1 MAKHFVRFQYKNK
14 IDWGMVSGEKIF
26 PLQIGDLSTKNLL
39 VGLQKKKIK
48 TPTKIPSQK
57 IIPQNNITILSPITT
72 PCQVICQGANYKK
85 HSLEAGLN
93 PKSKTYNLFFTKSDL
108 SITTAIGDVIR
119 PKHVELLDY
128 EIELGI
134 VFGKEINEELDLH
147 SYNPK
152 EYIAALFIANDIS
165 ARDIQLPQ
173 LQWYKG
179 KSYRTFFPAGPILAV
194 LEPNDFDQIDSLELN
209 LTVNGQLRQSAKA
222 NQMVYPPKETI
233 AELSGFSRIQVGDVL
248 LTGTPSGCALKAPGK
263 LKQIFASFLPEH
275 KKWEVFIK
283 GQKKRKEYL
292 QPGDVIK
299 ANIRTPDGK
308 INLGEQILQVKQ
320 GSIDWTT

>member
-1 MAKHFVRFQYKNK
+1 MAKHFVRFQNKNK
-14 IDWGMVSGEKIF
+14 IDWGMVTGDTIF
-26 PLQIGDLSTKNLL
+26 PLQIGDLSTKGLL
-39 VGLQKKKIK
+39 ADLQKKKIK
-48 TPTKIPSQK
+48 IPSNFISK
-57 IIPQNNITILSPITT
+57 NTIPKNKITILSPITT
-72 PCQVICQGANYKK
+72 PCQVVCQGANYKK
-85 HSLEAGLN
+85 HSLEAGID
-93 PKSKTYNLFFTKSDL
+93 PKSKTYNLFFTKSDV
-108 SITTAIGDVIR
+108 SITTALGEVIR
-119 PKHVELLDY
+119 PKQVELLDY

-134 VFGKEINEELDLH
+134 VFGKEINEPLDFY
-147 SYNPK
+147 SYNPN

-179 KSYRTFFPAGPILAV
+179 KSYRTFFPAGPVLAV
-194 LEPNDFDQIDSLELN
+194 LEPNDFDKIDLLELN
-209 LTVNGQLRQSAKA
+209 LTVNGQLRQSAKT

-233 AELSGFSRIQVGDVL
+233 AELSQFTHIQVGDVL

-263 LKQIFASFLPEH
+263 VKQIFASFLSEH

-292 QPGDVIK
+292 QPGDLIK

-308 INLGEQILQVKQ
+308 IDLGEQVLQVKQ
-320 GSIDWTT
+320 G

>member
-1 MAKHFVRFQYKNK
+1 MAKNFVRFQYKNQV
-14 IDWGMVSGEKIF
+14 DWGLIVNEEVL
-26 PLQIGDLSTKNLL
+26 PLHIGDITTKNLL
-39 VGLQKKKIK
+39 VGLQKKRIK
-48 TPTKIPSQK
+48 TPTNIQSQK
-57 IIPQNNITILSPITT
+57 RISKNKITILSPITA
-72 PCQVICQGANYKK
+72 PCQIICQGANYTK

-93 PKSKTYNLFFTKSDL
+93 PKSKTYNLFFTKSDV

-134 VFGKEINEELDLH
+134 VFGKEINSTLHLD
-147 SYNPK
+147 SYKPE

-179 KSYRTFFPAGPILAV
+179 KSYRTFFPAGPILSV
-194 LEPNDFDQIDSLELN
+194 LEPNDFEKIPLLELN

-222 NQMVYPPKETI
+222 TQMVYPPKETI
-233 AELSGFSRIQVGDVL
+233 AELSEFAKIQVGDIL

-275 KKWEVFIK
+275 KKWKVFIE
-283 GQKKRKEYL
+283 GQKKQNEYL
-292 QPGDVIK
+292 QPGDEIK
-299 ANIRTPDGK
+299 ANICTSNGK
-308 INLGEQILQVKQ
+308 LDLGEQILQVKQ
-320 GSIDWTT
+320 GS

>member
-1 MAKHFVRFQYKNK
+1 MAKNFVRFQYKNQ
-14 IDWGMVSGEKIF
+14 IDWGMIANEEIL
-26 PLQIGDLSTKNLL
+26 PLHIGDLTTKDLL
-39 VGLQKKKIK
+39 VGLQKKRIK
-48 TPTKIPSQK
+48 TPTNNTTQK
-57 IIPQNNITILSPITT
+57 TISKNKITILSPITA

-93 PKSKTYNLFFTKSDL
+93 PKSKTYNLFFTKSDVA
-108 SITTAIGDVIR
+108 ITTAIGDVIR

-134 VFGKEINEELDLH
+134 IFGKEINEDLDLH

-152 EYIAALFIANDIS
+152 DYITALFIANDIS

-194 LEPNDFDQIDSLELN
+194 LEPNDFDQMDLLELN
-209 LTVNGQLRQSAKA
+209 LTVNGQVRQSAKA

-233 AELSGFSRIQVGDVL
+233 AELSRFARIQVGDVL
-248 LTGTPSGCALKAPGK
+248 LTGTPSGCALQAPGK

-292 QPGDVIK
+292 QPGDKIK
-299 ANIRTPDGK
+299 ATIRTSDGMLD
-308 INLGEQILQVKQ
+308 LGEQILLVKQ
-320 GSIDWTT
+320 G

>member
-1 MAKHFVRFQYKNK
+1 MAKYFVRFQYKNK
-14 IDWGMVSGEKIF
+14 IDWGMVADEKVL
-26 PLQIGDLSTKNLL
+26 PLRIGDLSTKDLL
-39 VGLQKKKIK
+39 VGIEKKRIK
-48 TPTKIPSQK
+48 TPTNIQSEKTIPK
-57 IIPQNNITILSPITT
+57 NKITILSPITA

-93 PKSKTYNLFFTKSDL
+93 PKSKNYNLFFTKSDV
-108 SITTAIGDVIR
+108 SITTAVGDVIR

-134 VFGKEINEELDLH
+134 VFGKEINEDLDFH
-147 SYNPK
+147 SYNPS

-194 LEPNDFDQIDSLELN
+194 LDPNDFDQIDLLKLN
-209 LTVNGQLRQSAKA
+209 LTVNGQLRQSAVT
-222 NQMVYPPKETI
+222 NQMVYSPKESI
-233 AELSGFSRIQVGDVL
+233 AELSRFAHIQVGDVL
-248 LTGTPSGCALKAPGK
+248 LTGTPSGCALQAPGK

-275 KKWEVFIK
+275 KKWDVFIK
-283 GQKKRKEYL
+283 AQKKRKEYL
-292 QPGDVIK
+292 QPGDVIQ
-299 ANIRTPDGK
+299 ATIRTPDGK

-320 GSIDWTT
+320 GSTDWTT

>member
-1 MAKHFVRFQYKNK
+1 MAKHFVRFQNKNK
-14 IDWGMVSGEKIF
+14 IDWGMVTGDTIF
-26 PLQIGDLSTKNLL
+26 PLQIGDLSTKDLL

-48 TPTKIPSQK
+48 IPSQLISK
-57 IIPQNNITILSPITT
+57 NTIRKHQITILSPITT
-72 PCQVICQGANYKK
+72 PCQVVCQGANYNK
-85 HSLEAGLN
+85 HSLEAGID
-93 PKSKTYNLFFTKSDL
+93 PKSKKYNLFFTKSDV
-108 SITTAIGDVIR
+108 SITTAIGEVIR
-119 PKHVELLDY
+119 PKEVELLDY

-134 VFGKEINEELDLH
+134 VFGKEINEPLDFY
-147 SYNPK
+147 SYNPN

-179 KSYRTFFPAGPILAV
+179 KSYRTFFPAGPVLAV
-194 LEPNDFDQIDSLELN
+194 LEPNDFDKIDLLELN
-209 LTVNGQLRQSAKA
+209 LTVNGQLRQSAKT

-233 AELSGFSRIQVGDVL
+233 AELSKFTHIQVGDVL

-283 GQKKRKEYL
+283 GQKRRKEYL
-292 QPGDVIK
+292 QPGDLIK

-308 INLGEQILQVKQ
+308 IDLGEQVLQVKQ
-320 GSIDWTT
+320 G